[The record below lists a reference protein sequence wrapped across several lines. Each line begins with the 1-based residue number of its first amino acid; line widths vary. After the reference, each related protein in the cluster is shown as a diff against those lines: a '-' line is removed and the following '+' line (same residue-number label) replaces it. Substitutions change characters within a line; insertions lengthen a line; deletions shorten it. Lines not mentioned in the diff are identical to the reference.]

1 MKYRKLGD
9 TGLEVSEVGF
19 GAWGIGGNSYG
30 PVDDDV
36 SKEALRLAFD
46 LGVTFYDTSDLYG
59 SGHSEEL
66 IGEVLKDVREEIFI
80 ATKGGTLFH
89 MPQDF
94 SPKHIRKA
102 IEASLKR
109 LQTDYIDL
117 YQLHSPPIDLLNQ
130 NDDIIQ
136 TLESL
141 QREGKIREI
150 GISVRSPDD
159 GLIAIEKFGFKVVQV
174 NFNLIDQRAM
184 ENGLLYLSKKENV
197 GIIVR
202 TPLGFGYLAG
212 NMKGNEKFE
221 GIDHRKNWPVEQLRR
236 WAKAHTL
243 FSFLNQDKNRTP
255 AQLALKFCL
264 TYESVSTVIPGMMN
278 CNEVRENVM
287 VSELPPLT
295 EEELLRIKL
304 IYESNIFYNPSSK
317 KGSIVR

>member
-9 TGLEVSEVGF
+9 TGFEVSEIGF

-30 PVDDDV
+30 PIDDDV
-36 SKEALRLAFD
+36 SKEALHLAFD

-66 IGEVLKDVREEIFI
+66 IGEALKDVREEIFI
-80 ATKGGTLFH
+80 ATKVGTLPHFGFH

-94 SPKHIRKA
+94 SPKHVRKA

-117 YQLHSPPIDLLNQ
+117 YQLHSPPIDLLSRDNS
-130 NDDIIQ
+130 IIQ

-141 QREGKIREI
+141 QREGKIRAI

-174 NFNLIDQRAM
+174 NFNLIDQRAI
-184 ENGLLYLSKKENV
+184 ENGLFDLSKKENV

-202 TPLGFGYLAG
+202 TPLGFGYLTG
-212 NMKGNEKFE
+212 NLKGDEKFE
-221 GIDHRKNWPVEQLRR
+221 GLDHRKNWPAEQVRR
-236 WAKAHTL
+236 WAKAPTL
-243 FSFLNQDKNRTP
+243 FSFLNQGRNRTP
-255 AQLALKFCL
+255 VQLALKFCL
-264 TYESVSTVIPGMMN
+264 MYESVSTVIPGMMN

-287 VSELPPLT
+287 ANELEPLSD
-295 EEELLRIKL
+295 EELSAIKL
-304 IYESNIFYNPSSK
+304 VYDSNIFYDKSAK
-317 KGSIVR
+317 K